1 MNMIVMA
8 LMCVIGT
15 AFVGALVYA
24 LIYSYPLL
32 LIALAAIAGVAF
44 APWHRWP

>member
-1 MNMIVMA
+1 MNMILMA

-15 AFVGALVYA
+15 TLVGSLVYA
-24 LIYSYPLL
+24 LIYSYPIL
-32 LIALAAIAGVAF
+32 LIAFAAIAGVAF